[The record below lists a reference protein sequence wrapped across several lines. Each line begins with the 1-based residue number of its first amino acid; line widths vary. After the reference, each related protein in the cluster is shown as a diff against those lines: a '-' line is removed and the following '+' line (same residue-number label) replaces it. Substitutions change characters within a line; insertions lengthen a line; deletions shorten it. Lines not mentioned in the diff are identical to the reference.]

1 LPNFKFFFHLF
12 PPTIN
17 LSLLLKFYY
26 NFRQNNEIS
35 FVNIKMVII
44 MTKSFFI
51 TMLVAIL
58 IGAVLGNFLF
68 EQYKLE
74 SESVIKEV
82 NSTYFLMEGSY
93 STKEQAKKTVTNI
106 EPYLI
111 VKEDSNY
118 IVYLAITS
126 SNDNLEKLKKMYKE
140 KGINASIKKMSI
152 ENEEF
157 LANLEQMDILL
168 NKAKTNDEVN
178 SINEVVLA
186 NYQEFVLE

>member
-1 LPNFKFFFHLF
+1 
-12 PPTIN
+12 
-17 LSLLLKFYY
+17 
-26 NFRQNNEIS
+26 
-35 FVNIKMVII
+35 

-74 SESVIKEV
+74 SETVIKEV
-82 NSTYFLMEGSY
+82 NSTYFLVEGTY
-93 STKEQAKKTVTNI
+93 STETQATKAVTSNTDI
-106 EPYLI
+106 DPYII
-111 VKEDSNY
+111 VKEDANY
-118 IVYLAITS
+118 IVYLAITA

-140 KGINASIKKMSI
+140 KNVNTSIKKMSI

-157 LANLEQMDILL
+157 LATLEQMDILL
-168 NKAKTNDEVN
+168 NNAKTNDEIT
-178 SINEVVLA
+178 SITEVVLA

>member
-1 LPNFKFFFHLF
+1 
-12 PPTIN
+12 
-17 LSLLLKFYY
+17 
-26 NFRQNNEIS
+26 
-35 FVNIKMVII
+35 
-44 MTKSFFI
+44 
-51 TMLVAIL
+51 MLIAIL

-93 STKEQAKKTVTNI
+93 STKEQANKVVSDNNIKT
-106 EPYLI
+106 YLI
-111 VKEDSNY
+111 VKEDANY

-140 KGINASIKKMSI
+140 DGINTSIKKMSI
-152 ENEEF
+152 DNKEF
-157 LANLEQMDILL
+157 LAMLEQMDILL
-168 NKAKTNDEVN
+168 NKTSSNDEILA
-178 SINEVVLA
+178 INEVVLA

>member
-1 LPNFKFFFHLF
+1 
-12 PPTIN
+12 
-17 LSLLLKFYY
+17 
-26 NFRQNNEIS
+26 
-35 FVNIKMVII
+35 

-74 SESVIKEV
+74 SETVIKEV
-82 NSTYFLMEGSY
+82 NSTYFLVEGTY
-93 STKEQAKKTVTNI
+93 STETQETKAVTSNTDI
-106 EPYLI
+106 DPYII
-111 VKEDSNY
+111 VKEDANY
-118 IVYLAITS
+118 IVYLAITA

-140 KGINASIKKMSI
+140 KNVNTSIKKMSI

-157 LANLEQMDILL
+157 LATLEQMDILL
-168 NKAKTNDEVN
+168 NNAKTNDEIT
-178 SINEVVLA
+178 SITEVVLA

>member
-1 LPNFKFFFHLF
+1 
-12 PPTIN
+12 
-17 LSLLLKFYY
+17 
-26 NFRQNNEIS
+26 
-35 FVNIKMVII
+35 

-82 NSTYFLMEGSY
+82 NSTYFLMEGAY
-93 STKEQAKKTVTNI
+93 STEEQAKKAVSNI
-106 EPYLI
+106 DPYLI
-111 VKEDSNY
+111 VKEDANY
-118 IVYLAITS
+118 IVYLAITK
-126 SNDNLEKLKKMYKE
+126 DNNNLDKLKKLYNDL
-140 KGINASIKKMSI
+140 GINCSIKKMSV

-157 LANLEQMDILL
+157 LAMLEQMDILL
-168 NKAKTNDEVN
+168 NKTSSNDEILA
-178 SINEVVLA
+178 INEVILA

>member
-1 LPNFKFFFHLF
+1 
-12 PPTIN
+12 
-17 LSLLLKFYY
+17 
-26 NFRQNNEIS
+26 
-35 FVNIKMVII
+35 

-74 SESVIKEV
+74 SENVIKEV

-93 STKEQAKKTVTNI
+93 STESQANNAVSNNNIKT
-106 EPYLI
+106 YLI
-111 VKEDSNY
+111 VKEDANY
-118 IVYLAITS
+118 IVYLAITK
-126 SNDNLEKLKKMYKE
+126 DNNNLDKLKKLYNDL
-140 KGINASIKKMSI
+140 GINCSIKKMSV

-157 LANLEQMDILL
+157 LAMLEQMDILL
-168 NKAKTNDEVN
+168 NKTSSNDEILA
-178 SINEVVLA
+178 INEVILA

>member
-1 LPNFKFFFHLF
+1 
-12 PPTIN
+12 
-17 LSLLLKFYY
+17 
-26 NFRQNNEIS
+26 
-35 FVNIKMVII
+35 MVII

-111 VKEDSNY
+111 FK
-118 IVYLAITS
+118 
-126 SNDNLEKLKKMYKE
+126 
-140 KGINASIKKMSI
+140 
-152 ENEEF
+152 
-157 LANLEQMDILL
+157 
-168 NKAKTNDEVN
+168 
-178 SINEVVLA
+178 
-186 NYQEFVLE
+186 

>member
-1 LPNFKFFFHLF
+1 
-12 PPTIN
+12 
-17 LSLLLKFYY
+17 
-26 NFRQNNEIS
+26 
-35 FVNIKMVII
+35 

-51 TMLVAIL
+51 TMLIAIL

-93 STKEQAKKTVTNI
+93 STKEQANKVVSDNNIKT
-106 EPYLI
+106 YLI
-111 VKEDSNY
+111 VKEDANY

-140 KGINASIKKMSI
+140 DGINTSIKKMSI
-152 ENEEF
+152 DNKEF
-157 LANLEQMDILL
+157 LAMLEQMDILL
-168 NKAKTNDEVN
+168 NKTSSNDEILA
-178 SINEVVLA
+178 INEVVLA

>member
-1 LPNFKFFFHLF
+1 
-12 PPTIN
+12 
-17 LSLLLKFYY
+17 
-26 NFRQNNEIS
+26 
-35 FVNIKMVII
+35 

-74 SESVIKEV
+74 SETVIKEV
-82 NSTYFLMEGSY
+82 NSTYFLVEGTY
-93 STKEQAKKTVTNI
+93 STETQATKAVTSNTNI
-106 EPYLI
+106 DPYII
-111 VKEDSNY
+111 VKEDANY
-118 IVYLAITS
+118 IVYLAITA

-140 KGINASIKKMSI
+140 KNVNTSIKKMSI

-157 LANLEQMDILL
+157 LATLEQMDILL
-168 NKAKTNDEVN
+168 NNAKTNDEIT
-178 SINEVVLA
+178 SITEVVLA

>member
-1 LPNFKFFFHLF
+1 
-12 PPTIN
+12 
-17 LSLLLKFYY
+17 
-26 NFRQNNEIS
+26 
-35 FVNIKMVII
+35 

-82 NSTYFLMEGSY
+82 NSTYFLVEGTY
-93 STKEQAKKTVTNI
+93 STETQATKAVTSNTNI
-106 EPYLI
+106 DPYII
-111 VKEDSNY
+111 VKEDANY
-118 IVYLAITS
+118 IVYLAITA
-126 SNDNLEKLKKMYKE
+126 SNDNLEKLKKMYEE
-140 KGINASIKKMSI
+140 KDVNASIKKMSI

-157 LANLEQMDILL
+157 LATLEQMDILL
-168 NKAKTNDEVN
+168 NNAKTNDEIT
-178 SINEVVLA
+178 SITEVVLA

>member
-1 LPNFKFFFHLF
+1 
-12 PPTIN
+12 
-17 LSLLLKFYY
+17 
-26 NFRQNNEIS
+26 
-35 FVNIKMVII
+35 

-82 NSTYFLMEGSY
+82 NSTYFLVEGTY
-93 STKEQAKKTVTNI
+93 STENQANKAVSSNTNI
-106 EPYLI
+106 NPYLI
-111 VKEDSNY
+111 VKEDANY
-118 IVYLAITS
+118 IVYLAITA
-126 SNDNLEKLKKMYKE
+126 SNDNLEKLKKMYEE

-152 ENEEF
+152 ENKEF
-157 LANLEQMDILL
+157 LATLEQMDILL
-168 NKAKTNDEVN
+168 NNAKTTDEIT
-178 SINEVVLA
+178 SITEVVLA